1 MLNDEMSIKRYSMLE
16 VKRLVSTRLGW
27 DVMCSACLCKREKK
41 NLHFSNE
48 KFSLFVLRN

>member
-1 MLNDEMSIKRYSMLE
+1 MLNDEMSIDVGGQKISFDSAGMGCDVQCLF
-16 VKRLVSTRLGW
+16 VQTR
-27 DVMCSACLCKREKK
+27 KK